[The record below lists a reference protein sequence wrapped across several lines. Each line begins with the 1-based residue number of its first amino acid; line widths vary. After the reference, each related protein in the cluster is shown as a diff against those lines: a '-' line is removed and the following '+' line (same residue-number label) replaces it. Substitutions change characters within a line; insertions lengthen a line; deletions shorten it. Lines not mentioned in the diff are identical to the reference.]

1 MRVVVSS
8 FGETL
13 NQQIR
18 SYAEYRIF
26 SALSTNDDVV
36 GACVNLQ
43 AAGDEVQ
50 CSVHVTLRSRDAVE
64 ARTTASY
71 AAAAIDR
78 AAERLAALIDARPSA
93 LST

>member
-8 FGETL
+8 FGEAL

-26 SALSTNDDVV
+26 SELSTHDDVV
-36 GACVNLQ
+36 GASVDLQ

-50 CSVHVTLRSRDAVE
+50 CRVEVTLRSRGTVE

-78 AAERLAALIDARPSA
+78 AAERLASLIDPRRGA